1 MHKLS
6 QNTYVRSIKRSK
18 LVPAINKRFIYT
30 RSDVI

>member
-1 MHKLS
+1 MHKL
-6 QNTYVRSIKRSK
+6 SIKRSK